1 MTWSTNAKDPLSFPR
16 GLSLQKTK
24 IKQKSKQTNKQKQ
37 KQTKQ
42 KEKNLI
48 SVILYN
54 FVQQDVSKQSVS
66 FRQIIL
72 KRKYGHEYLTINEWG
87 WVYPSR
93 P

>member
-1 MTWSTNAKDPLSFPR
+1 MQKGLLSFPR

-24 IKQKSKQTNKQKQ
+24 TKQKTQTD
-37 KQTKQ
+37 KQTKTN
-42 KEKNLI
+42 KTKRKNLI
-48 SVILYN
+48 SIILYN
-54 FVQQDVSKQSVS
+54 FVQQDVSKQSVF

-93 P
+93 S

>member
-1 MTWSTNAKDPLSFPR
+1 M
-16 GLSLQKTK
+16 QKTK
-24 IKQKSKQTNKQKQ
+24 TKQKTNKQKNKQKQ

-54 FVQQDVSKQSVS
+54 FVQQDLSKQSVF

-72 KRKYGHEYLTINEWG
+72 TRKYGHEYLTINE
-87 WVYPSR
+87 
-93 P
+93 